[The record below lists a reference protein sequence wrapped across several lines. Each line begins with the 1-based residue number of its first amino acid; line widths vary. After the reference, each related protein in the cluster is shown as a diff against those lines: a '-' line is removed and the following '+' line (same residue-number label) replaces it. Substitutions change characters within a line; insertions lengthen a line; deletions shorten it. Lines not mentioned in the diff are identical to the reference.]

1 MATARSK
8 HGWNCVGTLCGT
20 PASPLAAR
28 PTPGVLEHQAL
39 GRTWTW
45 TSADIFFAALDF
57 RMIWLVAVQVHFL
70 GADNPYWVLQMYD
83 TEHVEAFW
91 EGRAVS
97 NVLPAGT
104 VMHVQLTTL
113 FPGAQLLFNFL
124 GLSILRKRP
133 TSTARCTRP
142 LTWGE
147 IQDFLQGLFSTIH
160 KLVVQTRRL
169 RFWLPKVGSG
179 ENSWVSWGVPP
190 SPGWLPP
197 RRWKAC
203 PKQPLPG
210 DLARLSSFGNCR
222 KNSSLLHNVGRLK

>member
-1 MATARSK
+1 
-8 HGWNCVGTLCGT
+8 
-20 PASPLAAR
+20 
-28 PTPGVLEHQAL
+28 
-39 GRTWTW
+39 
-45 TSADIFFAALDF
+45 
-57 RMIWLVAVQVHFL
+57 MIWLVAVQVHFL

-142 LTWGE
+142 LT
-147 IQDFLQGLFSTIH
+147 
-160 KLVVQTRRL
+160 
-169 RFWLPKVGSG
+169 
-179 ENSWVSWGVPP
+179 
-190 SPGWLPP
+190 
-197 RRWKAC
+197 
-203 PKQPLPG
+203 
-210 DLARLSSFGNCR
+210 
-222 KNSSLLHNVGRLK
+222 